1 MMYSFILLA
10 LSFPRSLSTNIHWV
24 WPSWTQ
30 KIKVRIFAFLKQDKL
45 FPSRPNHLSW
55 SSKVRGHSLSDKVAS
70 VSYADSCKSQ
80 KVDFSNSE
88 VNRPRKYMFCWKGL
102 LGSEGWGET
111 LLLPLLPSYT
121 PPLPFFPARGRPPY
135 NHIHKFGSFLLPF
148 YSTSNLLSLSLHYTL
163 KVYQNCYLVHFTATF
178 KFILSWITSLAVP
191 QEVDSYHSLC
201 PIEPLDNPTDQV
213 LFCKHCNAFLDW
225 RRSELEPGLL
235 ALGTSALTPP
245 PRSINGYL
253 RIVGTT

>member
-30 KIKVRIFAFLKQDKL
+30 KIKVRLFAFLKQDKL

-80 KVDFSNSE
+80 KVDLSNSE
-88 VNRPRKYMFCWKGL
+88 VNRPSKYMFCWKGL
-102 LGSEGWGET
+102 LGSEGWGVT

-121 PPLPFFPARGRPPY
+121 PPLPFFQQEVDH
-135 NHIHKFGSFLLPF
+135 HIIIF
-148 YSTSNLLSLSLHYTL
+148 
-163 KVYQNCYLVHFTATF
+163 
-178 KFILSWITSLAVP
+178 TSLALFY
-191 QEVDSYHSLC
+191 SRF
-201 PIEPLDNPTDQV
+201 IAPLISWVSHCITLSKFIKTAILYILLQ
-213 LFCKHCNAFLDW
+213 LLSSFC
-225 RRSELEPGLL
+225 LESFP
-235 ALGTSALTPP
+235 
-245 PRSINGYL
+245 
-253 RIVGTT
+253 